1 MTVGKL
7 IQILD
12 TAMDLEYTIRIKDMS
27 MNPLDRL
34 ESILKKQYKPDRHL
48 TSAANDIYMAALR
61 TGIDLN
67 RLLDLIESGESF
79 DLKKFTGVSEGNV
92 FDFVCEEIKDTSRYF
107 IDITAGGNGGMASI
121 GRGEFF
127 VAFLTN
133 FLVTIVKS
141 GSGDLLYPNEGPL
154 DYPTKSE
161 EWKWNGGKINVDDMQ
176 GRVVAKNL
184 MQILADRD
192 EKDLLKTATFVPFRK
207 TDKKKYDVAVI
218 NKLNARFWE
227 AITGEEKES
236 LTDQELKKLCLRRAC
251 KKLFDK
257 TDALVVADDDGS
269 FVRFT
274 NAESAVKYYDSRV
287 DSLEMEIRAS
297 QSNPV
302 AFYLTV

>member
-1 MTVGKL
+1 
-7 IQILD
+7 
-12 TAMDLEYTIRIKDMS
+12 MS
-27 MNPLDRL
+27 MTPLDRL

-61 TGIDLN
+61 TGIDLD

-141 GSGDLLYPNEGPL
+141 GNGDLLYPNKGSL
-154 DYPTKSE
+154 DKSE

-184 MQILADRD
+184 MQILEDRD
-192 EKDLLKTATFVPFRK
+192 EKSLLKTKTFVPFRK
-207 TDKKKYDVAVI
+207 TDKKIYEISVN

-227 AITGEEKES
+227 AITGEKKES
-236 LTDQELKKLCLRRAC
+236 LTDKELKKLCLRRAC

-274 NAESAVKYYDSRV
+274 NAENAVKYYDSRV
-287 DSLEMEIRAS
+287 DSLQMEIRAS

>member
-61 TGIDLN
+61 TGIDLD

-107 IDITAGGNGGMASI
+107 IDITAGGNGGGASI

-141 GSGDLLYPNEGPL
+141 GNGDLLYPNKGSL
-154 DYPTKSE
+154 DKSE

-184 MQILADRD
+184 MQILEDRD
-192 EKDLLKTATFVPFRK
+192 EKSLLKTKTFVPFRK
-207 TDKKKYDVAVI
+207 TDKKIYEISVV

-227 AITGEEKES
+227 AITGEKKES
-236 LTDQELKKLCLRRAC
+236 LTDKELKKLCLRRAC

-274 NAESAVKYYDSRV
+274 NAEDAVKYYDSRV
-287 DSLEMEIRAS
+287 DSLQMEIRAS

>member
-27 MNPLDRL
+27 MTPLDRL

-121 GRGEFF
+121 GRGEF
-127 VAFLTN
+127 
-133 FLVTIVKS
+133 
-141 GSGDLLYPNEGPL
+141 LLLFSP
-154 DYPTKSE
+154 
-161 EWKWNGGKINVDDMQ
+161 I
-176 GRVVAKNL
+176 
-184 MQILADRD
+184 
-192 EKDLLKTATFVPFRK
+192 
-207 TDKKKYDVAVI
+207 
-218 NKLNARFWE
+218 FW
-227 AITGEEKES
+227 
-236 LTDQELKKLCLRRAC
+236 
-251 KKLFDK
+251 
-257 TDALVVADDDGS
+257 
-269 FVRFT
+269 
-274 NAESAVKYYDSRV
+274 
-287 DSLEMEIRAS
+287 
-297 QSNPV
+297 
-302 AFYLTV
+302 

>member
-1 MTVGKL
+1 
-7 IQILD
+7 
-12 TAMDLEYTIRIKDMS
+12 
-27 MNPLDRL
+27 MNPLYRL

-48 TSAANDIYMAALR
+48 RSAANDVFMAAYR

-79 DLKKFTGVSEGNV
+79 DLEKFMDASKGNV

-141 GSGDLLYPNEGPL
+141 GSGDLLYHTEVL
-154 DYPTKSE
+154 LKWIE

-184 MQILADRD
+184 MQILEDRD
-192 EKDLLKTATFVPFRK
+192 EKSLLETKTFVPFRK
-207 TDKKKYDVAVI
+207 TDKKKYEVAVI

-236 LTDQELKKLCLRRAC
+236 LTDNELKELCLRRAC

-274 NAESAVKYYDSRV
+274 NAESVVEYYDNRV

>member
-1 MTVGKL
+1 
-7 IQILD
+7 
-12 TAMDLEYTIRIKDMS
+12 MS
-27 MNPLDRL
+27 MTPLDRL

-61 TGIDLN
+61 TGIDLD

-79 DLKKFTGVSEGNV
+79 DLKKFTDVSEGNV

-107 IDITAGGNGGMASI
+107 IDITAGGNGGGASI

-141 GSGDLLYPNEGPL
+141 GNGDLLYPNKGSL
-154 DYPTKSE
+154 VKSE

-184 MQILADRD
+184 MQILEDRD
-192 EKDLLKTATFVPFRK
+192 EKSLLETEDFIPFRK
-207 TDKKKYDVAVI
+207 TDKKIYEISVN

-227 AITGEEKES
+227 AITGEKKES
-236 LTDQELKKLCLRRAC
+236 LTDKELKKLCLRRAC

-274 NAESAVKYYDSRV
+274 NAEDAVKYYDSRV
-287 DSLEMEIRAS
+287 DSLQMEIRAS

>member
-1 MTVGKL
+1 
-7 IQILD
+7 
-12 TAMDLEYTIRIKDMS
+12 
-27 MNPLDRL
+27 MNSLDRL

-48 TSAANDIYMAALR
+48 TSAANDIYMAAFR
-61 TGIDLN
+61 TGIDLD

-79 DLKKFTGVSEGNV
+79 DLKKFTGVSKGNV

-161 EWKWNGGKINVDDMQ
+161 EWKWNGGKITVDDMQ
-176 GRVVAKNL
+176 GKQVHDKL
-184 MQILADRD
+184 LQILRSRD
-192 EKDLLKTATFVPFRK
+192 EKSLLKTKTFVPFRK
-207 TDKKKYDVAVI
+207 EDKKKYEVGVI
-218 NKLNARFWE
+218 DKLNARFWE

-236 LTDQELKKLCLRRAC
+236 LTDEELKKLCLRRAC
-251 KKLFDK
+251 KNLFDK
-257 TDALVVADDDGS
+257 TDALVVADDDGA

-274 NAESAVKYYDSRV
+274 NAESAVEYYDSRV
-287 DSLEMEIRAS
+287 DSLKMEIRANK
-297 QSNPV
+297 SNPV

>member
-1 MTVGKL
+1 MT
-7 IQILD
+7 
-12 TAMDLEYTIRIKDMS
+12 
-27 MNPLDRL
+27 PLDRL

-61 TGIDLN
+61 TGIDLD

-79 DLKKFTGVSEGNV
+79 DLKKFTDVSEGNV

-141 GSGDLLYPNEGPL
+141 GNGDLLYPNKGSL
-154 DYPTKSE
+154 NKSE

-184 MQILADRD
+184 MQILEDRD
-192 EKDLLKTATFVPFRK
+192 EKSLLKTKTFVPFRK
-207 TDKKKYDVAVI
+207 TDKKIYEISVN

-227 AITGEEKES
+227 AITGEKKES
-236 LTDQELKKLCLRRAC
+236 LTDKELKKLCLRRAC

-274 NAESAVKYYDSRV
+274 NAENAVKYYDSRI
-287 DSLEMEIRAS
+287 DSLQMEIRAS

>member
-1 MTVGKL
+1 
-7 IQILD
+7 
-12 TAMDLEYTIRIKDMS
+12 
-27 MNPLDRL
+27 MNSLDRL
-34 ESILKKQYKPDRHL
+34 ESLLEKQYKPDRHL
-48 TSAANDIYMAALR
+48 TSAANDIYMAAFR
-61 TGIDLN
+61 TGIDLD

-161 EWKWNGGKINVDDMQ
+161 EWKWNGGKITVDDMQ
-176 GRVVAKNL
+176 GKQVHDKL
-184 MQILADRD
+184 LQILRSRD
-192 EKDLLKTATFVPFRK
+192 EKSLLKTKTFVPFRK
-207 TDKKKYDVAVI
+207 EDKKKYEVGVI
-218 NKLNARFWE
+218 DKLNARFWE

-236 LTDQELKKLCLRRAC
+236 LTDEELKKLCLRRAC
-251 KKLFDK
+251 KNLFDK
-257 TDALVVADDDGS
+257 TDALVVADDDGA

-274 NAESAVKYYDSRV
+274 NAESAVEYYDSRV
-287 DSLEMEIRAS
+287 DSLKMEIRANK
-297 QSNPV
+297 SNPV

>member
-1 MTVGKL
+1 M
-7 IQILD
+7 
-12 TAMDLEYTIRIKDMS
+12 E
-27 MNPLDRL
+27 PLNRL
-34 ESILKKQYKPDRHL
+34 ESILEKQYKNKRHL
-48 TSAANDIYMAALR
+48 TSAANDVFMAAYR

-67 RLLDLIESGESF
+67 RLLDLIESGDAF
-79 DLKKFTGVSEGNV
+79 DLEDFTHAYKGNV
-92 FDFVCEEIKDTSRYF
+92 FNFVCEEIRETSRYF
-107 IDITAGGNGGMASI
+107 INITSGGNGGMASI

-133 FLVTIVKS
+133 FLVSISKS
-141 GSGDLLYPNEGPL
+141 GKGDL
-154 DYPTKSE
+154 DYPSKTE
-161 EWKWNGGKINVDDMQ
+161 EMKWNGGKINVDDMQ
-176 GRVVAKNL
+176 GRDVAKNL

-236 LTDQELKKLCLRRAC
+236 LTDNELKKLCLRRAC
-251 KKLFDK
+251 DKLFSK
-257 TDALVVADDDGS
+257 TDSIIVADEDGT
-269 FVRFT
+269 FVRLT
-274 NAESAVKYYDSRV
+274 NANHAVQYYTDKI

>member
-1 MTVGKL
+1 MDSL
-7 IQILD
+7 I
-12 TAMDLEYTIRIKDMS
+12 
-27 MNPLDRL
+27 RL
-34 ESILKKQYKPDRHL
+34 ERILEKQYKNERHL
-48 TSAANDIYMAALR
+48 TSAANDVYMAALR
-61 TGIDLN
+61 TGINLN
-67 RLLDLIESGESF
+67 HLLDLIENGESF
-79 DLKKFTGVSEGNV
+79 DLKKFTSVSKGNV
-92 FDFVCEEIKDTSRYF
+92 FDFVCEDIKDTSRYF

-133 FLVTIVKS
+133 FLVTISKS
-141 GSGDLLYPNEGPL
+141 GRGDLDYPNEGSL

-184 MQILADRD
+184 MQILEYRD
-192 EKDLLKTATFVPFRK
+192 EKSLLETETYVPFRK
-207 TDKKKYDVAVI
+207 NDKKKYEVSVI

-236 LTDQELKKLCLRRAC
+236 LTDNELKKLCLCRAC

-257 TDALVVADDDGS
+257 TDAIVVADDDGS

-274 NAESAVKYYDSRV
+274 NAESAIEYYDSRV

>member
-1 MTVGKL
+1 MT
-7 IQILD
+7 
-12 TAMDLEYTIRIKDMS
+12 
-27 MNPLDRL
+27 PLDRL

-61 TGIDLN
+61 TGIDLD

-141 GSGDLLYPNEGPL
+141 GNGDLLYPNKGSL
-154 DYPTKSE
+154 NKSE

-184 MQILADRD
+184 MQILEDRD
-192 EKDLLKTATFVPFRK
+192 EKSLLKTKTFVPFRK
-207 TDKKKYDVAVI
+207 TDKKIYEISVN

-227 AITGEEKES
+227 AITGEKKES
-236 LTDQELKKLCLRRAC
+236 LTDKELKKLCLRRAC

-257 TDALVVADDDGS
+257 TDSLVVADDDGS

-274 NAESAVKYYDSRV
+274 NAENAVKYYDSRI
-287 DSLEMEIRAS
+287 DSLQMEIRAS

>member
-1 MTVGKL
+1 
-7 IQILD
+7 
-12 TAMDLEYTIRIKDMS
+12 MS
-27 MNPLDRL
+27 MTSLDRL

-79 DLKKFTGVSEGNV
+79 DLKEFTDASKGNV

-141 GSGDLLYPNEGPL
+141 GSGDLLYPTEETLP
-154 DYPTKSE
+154 DKSE

-184 MQILADRD
+184 MQILEDRD
-192 EKDLLKTATFVPFRK
+192 
-207 TDKKKYDVAVI
+207 
-218 NKLNARFWE
+218 
-227 AITGEEKES
+227 
-236 LTDQELKKLCLRRAC
+236 
-251 KKLFDK
+251 
-257 TDALVVADDDGS
+257 
-269 FVRFT
+269 
-274 NAESAVKYYDSRV
+274 
-287 DSLEMEIRAS
+287 
-297 QSNPV
+297 
-302 AFYLTV
+302 